1 MTAEMAVFLWSMK
14 MLVSR
19 IIEMSLKQLGI
30 LAAGESVQ
38 GEELSD
44 ALITLEGLLAQWATN
59 RLLVHKAQEITI
71 PLSRGTGIYTV
82 GIQPDYTKYE
92 VVYDDVLPD
101 VDASIK
107 AVSDIAWLDDKQI
120 QMRRD
125 TNSAAHQAMV
135 IYTVDEPYWLFNV
148 KESRSN
154 LMIKAFTLPTQL
166 KPQDELVL
174 SDVYLRP
181 LTLTL
186 ALELAPLFG
195 VEPTQMLLMN
205 QRQAVEILKRSNV
218 TPLYT
223 KNDLPVGI
231 GRHECY

>member
-1 MTAEMAVFLWSMK
+1 
-14 MLVSR
+14 
-19 IIEMSLKQLGI
+19 MSLKQLGV

-38 GEELSD
+38 GDELSD
-44 ALITLEGLLAQWATN
+44 ALFTLEGLLAQWATN

-71 PLSRGTGIYTV
+71 PLSRGAGVYTV

-101 VDASIK
+101 VDAPIK

-125 TNSAAHQAMV
+125 TNSTAHQAVV
-135 IYTVDEPYWLFNV
+135 IYTVDEPYWSFNV
-148 KESRSN
+148 KESGSN
-154 LMIKAFTLPTQL
+154 LKIKAFTLPTQL
-166 KPQDELVL
+166 KPQDELAL

-181 LTLTL
+181 LMLTL

-195 VEPTQMLLMN
+195 VEPTQMLLTN
-205 QRQAVEILKRSNV
+205 YRSATTLLKESNS
-218 TPLYT
+218 TPLYVI
-223 KNDLPVGI
+223 NDLPVGVRY
-231 GRHECY
+231 GCY

>member
-1 MTAEMAVFLWSMK
+1 MD
-14 MLVSR
+14 VSR
-19 IIEMSLKQLGI
+19 IIAMSLKQLGI

-44 ALITLEGLLAQWATN
+44 ALITVEGLLAQWATN
-59 RLLVHKAQEITI
+59 RLLVHKVQEITI
-71 PLSRGTGIYTV
+71 PLSHGIGVYTV

-101 VDASIK
+101 VDAPIK

-125 TNSAAHQAMV
+125 TNSTAHQAAV
-135 IYTVDEPYWLFNV
+135 IYTVDEPYWSFNV
-148 KESRSN
+148 KELGSS
-154 LMIKAFTLPTQL
+154 LKIKAFTLPSDL

-174 SDVYLRP
+174 NDVYLRP

-186 ALELAPLFG
+186 AIELAPLFG
-195 VEPTQMLLMN
+195 IEPTQMLLLN
-205 QRQAVEILKRSNV
+205 QRNAIEMLKRSNT
-218 TPLYT
+218 TPLYV
-223 KNDLPVGI
+223 KNDLPI
-231 GRHECY
+231 GVSSYECD

>member
-1 MTAEMAVFLWSMK
+1 MD
-14 MLVSR
+14 VSK
-19 IIEMSLKQLGI
+19 IIGMSLKQLGI

-71 PLSRGTGIYTV
+71 PLSRGIGVYTV

-101 VDASIK
+101 VDAPIK
-107 AVSDIAWLDDKQI
+107 AVSDIAWLDDQQI

-125 TNSAAHQAMV
+125 TNSSAHQAMV
-135 IYTVDEPYWLFNV
+135 IYTVDEPYWSFNI
-148 KESRSN
+148 KESGSN
-154 LMIKAFTLPTQL
+154 LKIKAFTLPTQL

-205 QRQAVEILKRSNV
+205 QRNAVEMLKRSNV
-218 TPLYT
+218 TPLFA

>member
-1 MTAEMAVFLWSMK
+1 MD
-14 MLVSR
+14 VSR
-19 IIEMSLKQLGI
+19 IIAMSLKQLGI

-71 PLSRGTGIYTV
+71 PLSRGIGVYTV

-101 VDASIK
+101 VDAQIQ

-125 TNSAAHQAMV
+125 TNSTAHQAMV
-135 IYTVDEPYWLFNV
+135 IYTVDEPYWSFNV
-148 KESRSN
+148 KESGSN
-154 LMIKAFTLPTQL
+154 LKIKAFTLPTQL

-174 SDVYLRP
+174 NNVYLRP
-181 LTLTL
+181 LTLAL

-195 VEPTQMLLMN
+195 VEPTQMLLTN
-205 QRQAVEILKRSNV
+205 YRSATTLLKESNS
-218 TPLYT
+218 TPLYAS
-223 KNDLPVGI
+223 NDLPVG
-231 GRHECY
+231 GNHGCY

>member
-1 MTAEMAVFLWSMK
+1 MD
-14 MLVSR
+14 VSR
-19 IIEMSLKQLGI
+19 IIAMSLKQLGI

-59 RLLVHKAQEITI
+59 RLLVHKVQEITI
-71 PLSRGTGIYTV
+71 ALNHGIGVYTV

-101 VDASIK
+101 VDAPIK

-125 TNSAAHQAMV
+125 TNSTAHQAMV
-135 IYTVDEPYWLFNV
+135 IYTVDEPYWSFNV
-148 KESRSN
+148 KESGSN
-154 LMIKAFTLPTQL
+154 LKIKAFTLPTQL

-174 SDVYLRP
+174 NDVYLRP
-181 LTLTL
+181 LTLAL

-195 VEPTQMLLMN
+195 VEPTQMLLTN
-205 QRQAVEILKRSNV
+205 YRSATTLLKESNS
-218 TPLYT
+218 TPLYAS
-223 KNDLPVGI
+223 NDLPVG
-231 GRHECY
+231 GNHGCY

>member
-1 MTAEMAVFLWSMK
+1 MD
-14 MLVSR
+14 VSK
-19 IIEMSLKQLGI
+19 IIGMSLKNLGI

-44 ALITLEGLLAQWATN
+44 ALITLEGLLAQWATH

-71 PLSRGTGIYTV
+71 PLSRGVGVYTV

-101 VDASIK
+101 VDAPIK

-120 QMRRD
+120 QMQRD
-125 TNSAAHQAMV
+125 TNSSAQQAMV
-135 IYTVDEPYWLFNV
+135 IYTVDEPYWSFNI
-148 KESRSN
+148 KESGSN
-154 LMIKAFTLPTQL
+154 LKIKAFTLPTQL

-205 QRQAVEILKRSNV
+205 QRNAVEMLKRSNV
-218 TPLYT
+218 TPLFA

-231 GRHECY
+231 GRYECH

>member
-1 MTAEMAVFLWSMK
+1 MD
-14 MLVSR
+14 VSK
-19 IIEMSLKQLGI
+19 IIGMSLKNLGI

-71 PLSRGTGIYTV
+71 PLSRGAGIYTV

-101 VDASIK
+101 VDAPIK

-125 TNSAAHQAMV
+125 TNSSVYQAMV
-135 IYTVDEPYWLFNV
+135 TYTVDEPYWSFNI
-148 KESRSN
+148 KEPGSN
-154 LMIKAFTLPTQL
+154 LKIKAFTLPTQL

-186 ALELAPLFG
+186 ALELAPFFG
-195 VEPTQMLLMN
+195 VEPTQMLLLN
-205 QRQAVEILKRSNV
+205 QRQAVEMLKRSNV
-218 TPLYT
+218 TPLFA
-223 KNDLPVGI
+223 KNDLPVGV
-231 GRHECY
+231 RHGFY